1 VRKRRLP
8 RLGGAKWTPHP
19 SAPVDWLLL
28 EKALGHKL
36 AETQR
41 DEISKLVAD
50 YLMFEGMER
59 AAPFQSDEQAWLTE
73 LAAAA
78 AKLHRVL
85 VIRPM
90 HEQAARQG
98 LVEVEI
104 MFARITRDA
113 FGPTGLSLENV
124 ACFLG
129 PAIDAVARRD
139 GPEGIIEGERW
150 CHLVAGLA
158 VKFNQWGLP
167 TGIRKDSDKRVSG
180 DSPFVEFFAALQS
193 VFPEESRRHQHSS
206 VALAK
211 AMSDALRDVK
221 LPKPAP

>member
-1 VRKRRLP
+1 MRKRRLV
-8 RLGGAKWTPHP
+8 RLAGAKWTPHP

-28 EKALGHKL
+28 EEALGHEL

-50 YLMFEGMER
+50 YLTFEGMER
-59 AAPFQSDEQAWLTE
+59 AAPFQNDQQAWLTE

-78 AKLHRVL
+78 AELHRVL
-85 VIRPM
+85 VVRPM

-98 LVEVEI
+98 LAEVETI
-104 MFARITRDA
+104 FAMIARDA
-113 FGPTGLSLENV
+113 FGSTGLSLENV
-124 ACFLG
+124 ACFLR
-129 PAIDAVARRD
+129 PAIDAVGRRD

-150 CHLVAGLA
+150 RHLVAGL
-158 VKFNQWGLP
+158 VMKFKQWGLP
-167 TGIRKDSDKRVSG
+167 TGIRKDSDKRASG
-180 DSPFVEFFAALQS
+180 DSPFVTFFAALQS
-193 VFPEESRRHQHSS
+193 FFPEESRRHQHSS

-211 AMSDALRDVK
+211 AMSNALRDVK

>member
-1 VRKRRLP
+1 MRKRRLA
-8 RLGGAKWTPHP
+8 RLGGAKLTPHP

-28 EKALGHKL
+28 ERALGHKL
-36 AETQR
+36 AETRR
-41 DEISKLVAD
+41 DEISTLVAD

-78 AKLHRVL
+78 ELHRVL
-85 VIRPM
+85 IVRPM

-98 LVEVEI
+98 LAEVETI
-104 MFARITRDA
+104 FAMIARDA
-113 FGPTGLSLENV
+113 FGSTGLSLENV

-139 GPEGIIEGERW
+139 GAEGIIEGERW
-150 CHLVAGLA
+150 RHLVAGLA
-158 VKFNQWGLP
+158 MKFKQWGLP
-167 TGIRKDSDKRVSG
+167 TGIRKDSDKRASG

-193 VFPEESRRHQHSS
+193 AFPEESRRHQHSS

-211 AMSDALRDVK
+211 AMSNALRDVK

>member
-1 VRKRRLP
+1 MRKRRLA

-36 AETQR
+36 ADTQR
-41 DEISKLVAD
+41 DEISMLVAD

-59 AAPFQSDEQAWLTE
+59 AAPFQSDEQAWLTK

-78 AKLHRVL
+78 AELHRVL

-104 MFARITRDA
+104 MFARIIRDA
-113 FGPTGLSLENV
+113 FGSTGLSLENV

-139 GPEGIIEGERW
+139 AAEGIIEGERW
-150 CHLVAGLA
+150 RHLVAGLA
-158 VKFNQWGLP
+158 MKFKQWGLP
-167 TGIRKDSDKRVSG
+167 TGIRKDSDKRASG
-180 DSPFVEFFAALQS
+180 DSPFVAFFAALQS

-211 AMSDALRDVK
+211 AMSNALRDVK